1 MKLLKIIAIGA
12 VITFFFTKCGQREI
26 TYKDRIESLRK
37 SKDFSFKTGSNS
49 PLNDM
54 IKSSFEGLRYFP
66 VDESYK
72 VNSFI
77 ELDKNCV
84 SVRLIADTSFNDL
97 FYPVAKL
104 NFSIKGVQ
112 CQLTGFSKTLDNIEA
127 LFIPFFDKT
136 SGQETYGGGR
146 FLDVELQGNEQAV
159 LDFNMTYNPYCAYNS
174 NYICAAPPFSND
186 LEVPILAGE
195 KLPLIDKH

>member
-1 MKLLKIIAIGA
+1 MKIIASGA
-12 VITFFFTKCGQREI
+12 FITFFFTKCGKGGI
-26 TYKDRIESLRK
+26 TYKDKVESLRK
-37 SKDFSFKTGSNS
+37 SKDISFKTGSNS

-77 ELDKNCV
+77 ELDKNCAPI
-84 SVRLIADTSFNDL
+84 RLISDTSFNDL

-104 NFSIKGVQ
+104 NFSVKSVR
-112 CQLTGFSKTLDNIEA
+112 CQLTGFSKTLDNIKA

-146 FLDVELQGNEQAV
+146 FLDVELQDNEQV
-159 LDFNMTYNPYCAYNS
+159 LLDFNMTYNPYCAYNS
-174 NYICAAPPFSND
+174 KYICPAPPFINY